1 MTSVQ
6 ILSIPGSRGRTKFQA
21 VAGEQRAD
29 AETAGQAL
37 DAISLKLPRHET
49 SVVVVQPFEEDEF
62 FAASQSSRLR
72 ELMQQW
78 RDCRDA
84 GTSLADVEQ
93 AELESLVEAELLAT
107 TNRAAALAAEL
118 KR

>member
-6 ILSIPGSRGRTKFQA
+6 IFSIPGQRGAIRFQA
-21 VAGEQRAD
+21 VAGQQRAD

-37 DAISLKLPRHET
+37 DAISLKLPRRET

-62 FAASQSSRLR
+62 FAESQSSRLR

-78 RDCRDA
+78 RDCRDTGA
-84 GTSLADVEQ
+84 SLTDVEQ
-93 AELESLVEAELLAT
+93 AELESLVETELLAT